1 MTEPLL
7 QIRDLVK
14 DFPLKGGILQR
25 TKGYVRAVAGVS
37 LDIHKGEAV
46 GLVGESG
53 CGKSTL
59 GRMLVRLIEPTEG
72 AIRFDGD
79 DIAHLSGPTL
89 KAMRQKM
96 QMIFQDPYSSLDPRS
111 PVGNSIAEGLR
122 IHGLGDADERHAK
135 VMEMLDV
142 VGLESY
148 HARRFPHEFSGGQRQ
163 RIGIARALIMRPKF
177 VVADEPVSAL
187 DVSVQAQVLN
197 LLKDLQKDLDLTL
210 LFIAHNLAVVEHISD
225 RVAVMYLGDIVEV
238 TDRDSLY
245 ARPVHPYTQALLSAI
260 PIPDPTIQRRRIVL
274 EGDVPSPVAPPSG
287 CRFHPRCPIAVEGIC
302 DIETPTLLSV
312 EGDAVHA
319 ASCHLRTG
327 DHRHL
332 DPTPPG

>member
-14 DFPLKGGILQR
+14 DFPLKGGIFHR
-25 TKGYVRAVAGVS
+25 TTGHVRAVGGVT
-37 LDIHKGEAV
+37 LDIHKGETL

-72 AIRFDGD
+72 TIRFDGD
-79 DIAHLSGPTL
+79 DIAHLSGATL

-122 IHGLGDADERHAK
+122 IHGIGDADERHAR

-142 VGLESY
+142 VGLEPY
-148 HARRFPHEFSGGQRQ
+148 HSRRFPHEFSGGQRQ
-163 RIGIARALIMRPKF
+163 RIGIARALIMQPRV

-197 LLKDLQKDLDLTL
+197 LLKELQQDLDLTL

-225 RVAVMYLGDIVEV
+225 RVAVMYLGEIVEV

-245 ARPVHPYTQALLSAI
+245 ARPSHPYTQALLSAI

-274 EGDVPSPVAPPSG
+274 QGDVPSPVSLPPG
-287 CRFHPRCPIAVEGIC
+287 CRFHPRCPIAVEGVC
-302 DIETPTLLSV
+302 DIETPTLLPV
-312 EGDAVHA
+312 EGDTGHVV
-319 ASCHLRTG
+319 SCHLRTG
-327 DHRHL
+327 EHRHL
-332 DPTPPG
+332 DPAPPG